1 VRPQPGGARNSV
13 AFEAGTRL
21 GPYEIVA
28 PLGAGGM
35 GEVYRARDTRLD
47 RTVAVKVLAGALAA
61 DSESRRRF
69 EEEAR
74 AIAALNDPHICTI
87 HDVGRHGDLDYLVL
101 EFLEGETLA
110 DRIRRSGALAVE
122 ETLTIAIQIADALDR
137 AHRAGIAHRDLKP
150 GNVMLVRRP
159 GAASPDVKLL
169 DFGLASRT
177 AVSRPRPLD
186 ASLVATMA
194 PSMVATRPPTA
205 TVSSGFSGTIQYM
218 SPEQLDGDAGDHRAD
233 IFAFGCVLYEM
244 LAGRKPFDGQ
254 TAVTVIAAIMSTE
267 PAPIAALT
275 SAHPLLDHVMRR
287 CLEKDRE
294 RRWQSMGDVGGQ
306 LRWIAEHP
314 QTVAA
319 PAPAAR
325 SLSWPM
331 KAGIV
336 TAALVIGTLALLA
349 GVRALRATRAVAE
362 LPALRLEITTPP
374 TDDPT
379 MALTQDGSAIAF
391 VANQNRVPMLWVR
404 PLDAVESRALPGT
417 EGASFPFWSPDGK
430 SLGFFADGKLKR
442 IDVGGGRPLV
452 VADAPNGR
460 GGTWNSDGV
469 ILFSPGVSNPLM
481 RVSISG
487 GPAEVLTETGA
498 GGTGPDHRWPQFL
511 PDGRRFLFSST
522 LGAQETKGIYIGSL
536 DKTPYVRVRAGDGAG
551 RFAAPDRLLL
561 TSQGVLETYRF
572 DAITGTIQGSPVIVA
587 QSFAGGAGAVATS
600 GTGVLAYR
608 TGSAQRRQFVWVDRK
623 GTVLRTIGEPELGNN
638 GSPEL
643 SADEQSVVVFSGR
656 SGDNDI
662 WLIELT
668 RNLARR
674 ITDGPPADAHP
685 VWDPDGQHV
694 IFNTGRF
701 PGRGTQARQSINGGS
716 PEPLFSSGDVRGT
729 VLSWTRDRQY
739 ALLRRENP
747 RTNADLVAVA
757 TRDQQEIAVMQ
768 SPYDEL
774 EGQFSP
780 DGKWIA
786 LVSTGSGRP
795 EVFLQSFPDSR
806 GRTQLSTAGG
816 TQVRWSADGKEV
828 FYLAPDGKLTAVS
841 VSLSGATPDVKLP
854 VALFQTYLAT
864 GTNVIGNKPQYAV
877 SRDGRFLLN
886 TVVESPSAPIVVSI
900 NWMKKLP

>member
-1 VRPQPGGARNSV
+1 MP
-13 AFEAGTRL
+13 FESGTRL

-28 PLGAGGM
+28 PIGAGGM

-47 RTVAVKVLAGALAA
+47 RTVAVKVLPGALAA

-110 DRIRRSGALAVE
+110 DRIRRSGALSVDDVLA
-122 ETLTIAIQIADALDR
+122 IAIQIGDALAR
-137 AHRAGIAHRDLKP
+137 AHSAGIAHRDLKP
-150 GNVMLVRRP
+150 GNVMLVRRA
-159 GAASPDVKLL
+159 GAAAPDVKLL

-177 AVSRPRPLD
+177 AVSRPKALD
-186 ASLVATMA
+186 ASLTATVS

-205 TVSSGFSGTIQYM
+205 TVSSGVSGTIQYM

-254 TAVTVIAAIMSTE
+254 SVVTVVAAIMSTE
-267 PAPIAALT
+267 PVAIGALG

-294 RRWQSMGDVGGQ
+294 RRWQSIADVAGQ
-306 LRWIAEHP
+306 LRWITEHP
-314 QTVAA
+314 ATSAA
-319 PAPAAR
+319 AGATAR
-325 SLSWPM
+325 AYSWPM
-331 KAGIV
+331 KVAIATGALIV
-336 TAALVIGTLALLA
+336 GVLGLLA
-349 GVRALRATRAVAE
+349 GARAWRGPAAVAE
-362 LPALRLEITTPP
+362 LPTLRLEITTPP

-379 MALTQDGSAIAF
+379 MAITLDGSRIAF

-404 PLDAVESRALPGT
+404 SLDSAENRVLPGT
-417 EGASFPFWSPDGK
+417 EGASFPFWAPDGRII
-430 SLGFFADGKLKR
+430 GFFAEGKLKR
-442 IDVGGGRPLV
+442 IDIDGGRPLV
-452 VADAPNGR
+452 IADAPNGR
-460 GGTWNSDGV
+460 GGTWNRDGV
-469 ILFSPGVSNPLM
+469 ILFSPSVSSPLM
-481 RVSISG
+481 RVSTG
-487 GPAEVLTETGA
+487 GGRAEPYTEPDT
-498 GGTGPDHRWPQFL
+498 GGTGQDHRWPQFL
-511 PDGRRFLFSST
+511 PDGQRFLFSST

-536 DKTPYVRVRAGDGAG
+536 DKMPYLRVLAVDAAG
-551 RFAAPDRLLL
+551 RFAAPDKLL
-561 TSQGVLETYRF
+561 TTVQGALQAYNF
-572 DAITGTIQGSPVIVA
+572 DPATGVVKGSPVVIA
-587 QSFAGGAGAVATS
+587 QGLAGGIGAMTAS
-600 GTGVLAYR
+600 ETGVLAYR

-623 GTVLRTIGEPELGNN
+623 GSVLRMIGDPETGNN

-662 WLIELT
+662 WVIELA

-694 IFNTGRF
+694 IFNTSRF
-701 PGRGTQARQSINGGS
+701 PGRGTQARQPVNGGP

-729 VLSWTRDRQY
+729 ALSWTRDRKY
-739 ALLRRENP
+739 VLLRRENP
-747 RTNADLVAVA
+747 KTNADLIAVA
-757 TRDQQEIAVMQ
+757 TSDQKELIVAQ

-786 LVSTGSGRP
+786 FVSTDSGRP
-795 EVFLQSFPDSR
+795 EVSVQSFPDGRS
-806 GRTQLSTAGG
+806 RTQISTAGG
-816 TQVRWSADGKEV
+816 TQVRWSYDGREI
-828 FYLAPDGKLTAVS
+828 FYLAPDGKLMAAGI
-841 VSLSGATPDVKLP
+841 SLSGASPDVKLP

-864 GTNVIGNKPQYAV
+864 GTNVVGNKPQYAV
-877 SRDGRFLLN
+877 ARDGRFLLN
-886 TVVESPSAPIVVSI
+886 TAVESPSAPIVVSI
-900 NWMKKLP
+900 NWMKQLAK